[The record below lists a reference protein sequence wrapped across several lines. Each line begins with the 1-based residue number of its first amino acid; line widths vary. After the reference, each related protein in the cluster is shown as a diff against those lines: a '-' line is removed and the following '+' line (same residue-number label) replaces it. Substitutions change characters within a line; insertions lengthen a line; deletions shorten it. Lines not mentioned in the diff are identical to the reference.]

1 MARTIA
7 QALIDEIHYPLPEGF
22 ISNKLLVR
30 GLDGDDEISVNIIT
44 GNQFKGAVA
53 DCLWSLLQAPNI
65 SEADKSVTLPD
76 RDAIIRLANTY
87 YKEIG
92 EAEKTYGEPT
102 VQFGW

>member
-1 MARTIA
+1 MARTTA

-22 ISNKLLVR
+22 VSNKLLAR
-30 GLDGDDEISVNIIT
+30 GLDGDVEISAGIIN

-65 SEADKSVTLPD
+65 SEADKSVTLPE
-76 RDAIIRLANTY
+76 RDAIIRLANSY
-87 YKEIG
+87 YRQIG
-92 EAEKTYGEPT
+92 EAEKADGDPV